1 MSHNKSLDR
10 YLELYSK
17 YINARVGVHNQ
28 HVRFVEYLG
37 LESYYRLRE
46 FLVQLP
52 KLEHQMKL
60 AARDAVKEQKEIAR
74 LEKRERI
81 KEKQS
86 KKKKRDEV

>member
-1 MSHNKSLDR
+1 
-10 YLELYSK
+10 
-17 YINARVGVHNQ
+17 
-28 HVRFVEYLG
+28 
-37 LESYYRLRE
+37 
-46 FLVQLP
+46 
-52 KLEHQMKL
+52 MKL